1 MKELV
6 GYSERRVRAVVA
18 ELPDGEYNYT
28 DYVDGCGDKY
38 PDPLPIKV
46 KVTIKGDN
54 LTIDFT
60 GTADQI
66 KAPINVP
73 YPCTK
78 AAVFFAVK
86 ALMATIS
93 QPMRESTVRS
103 RSLLRRLH
111 CKSDRAEPDRRAID
125 CQQRIPDA
133 IFGARSDLPGYR
145 GYRRKRRVHHDDLS
159 W

>member
-1 MKELV
+1 MHEGTGRLL
-6 GYSERRVRAVVA
+6 RASCPRCRCRA
-18 ELPDGEYNYT
+18 PDGEYNYT

-86 ALMATIS
+86 A
-93 QPMRESTVRS
+93 
-103 RSLLRRLH
+103 
-111 CKSDRAEPDRRAID
+111 
-125 CQQRIPDA
+125 
-133 IFGARSDLPGYR
+133 
-145 GYRRKRRVHHDDLS
+145 
-159 W
+159 

>member
-28 DYVDGCGDKY
+28 DYVMTAAETNIRIL
-38 PDPLPIKV
+38 LPIKV

-78 AAVFFAVK
+78 AAVF
-86 ALMATIS
+86 S
-93 QPMRESTVRS
+93 Q
-103 RSLLRRLH
+103 
-111 CKSDRAEPDRRAID
+111 
-125 CQQRIPDA
+125 
-133 IFGARSDLPGYR
+133 
-145 GYRRKRRVHHDDLS
+145 
-159 W
+159 

>member
-78 AAVFFAVK
+78 AAVF
-86 ALMATIS
+86 S
-93 QPMRESTVRS
+93 Q
-103 RSLLRRLH
+103 
-111 CKSDRAEPDRRAID
+111 
-125 CQQRIPDA
+125 
-133 IFGARSDLPGYR
+133 
-145 GYRRKRRVHHDDLS
+145 
-159 W
+159 

>member
-1 MKELV
+1 MQRIQEAYARYQDDLIACMKELV

-78 AAVFFAVK
+78 AAVF
-86 ALMATIS
+86 S
-93 QPMRESTVRS
+93 Q
-103 RSLLRRLH
+103 
-111 CKSDRAEPDRRAID
+111 
-125 CQQRIPDA
+125 
-133 IFGARSDLPGYR
+133 
-145 GYRRKRRVHHDDLS
+145 
-159 W
+159 